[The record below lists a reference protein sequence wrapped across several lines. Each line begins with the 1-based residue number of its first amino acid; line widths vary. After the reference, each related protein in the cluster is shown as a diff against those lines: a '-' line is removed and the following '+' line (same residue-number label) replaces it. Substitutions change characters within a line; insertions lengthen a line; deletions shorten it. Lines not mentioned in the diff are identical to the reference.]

1 VKEVVSN
8 PEVTSAGTNAVGPR
22 KS

>member
-8 PEVTSAGTNAVGPR
+8 PELTSAGTNAVGPR